1 MFFIL
6 KHITSNM
13 YFRDPEKIT
22 KTIVFMMISRSPKL
36 EH

>member
-13 YFRDPEKIT
+13 YFRDPGKII
-22 KTIVFMMISRSPKL
+22 KTIVFMISRSPKL